1 MRDRLNKYDPI
12 SVSFLKEKNI
22 DELLDRIK
30 KNLIRDMK
38 FNDDVFVTR
47 ERHKNNLKE
56 CLINLQNFKDK
67 TESLDFD
74 KGAEDL
80 RLAQVSLGKIVG
92 KVDVETILGSI
103 FNDFCIGK

>member
-1 MRDRLNKYDPI
+1 
-12 SVSFLKEKNI
+12 
-22 DELLDRIK
+22 
-30 KNLIRDMK
+30 MK

-67 TESLDFD
+67 TETLDFD

-80 RLAQVSLGKIVG
+80 RLAQVRGGKIVG
-92 KVDVETILGSI
+92 KRDVEAIVGRI
-103 FNDFCIGK
+103 